1 MSRMSVEGLP
11 VIVSPALPIDPTDAE
26 NTVRGVRH
34 GLPDVLEWL
43 GEDVGPKP
51 GAATHAVQTP
61 TAIFV
66 SREAYDE
73 LKKVAT
79 PLQAA

>member
-1 MSRMSVEGLP
+1 MMVEVLP
-11 VIVSPALPIDPTDAE
+11 VIVNTVLPIEPTAAE
-26 NTVRGVRH
+26 NTVRAVRH
-34 GLPDVLEWL
+34 GLADVLAWL

-66 SREAYDE
+66 SREGYDE

-79 PLQAA
+79 LTPA